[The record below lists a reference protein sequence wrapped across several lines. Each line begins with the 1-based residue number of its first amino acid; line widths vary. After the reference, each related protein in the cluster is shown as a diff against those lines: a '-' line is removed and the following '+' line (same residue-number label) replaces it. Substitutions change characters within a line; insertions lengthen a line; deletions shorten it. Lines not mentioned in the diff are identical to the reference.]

1 MPSDTPTLEQP
12 APPAAPRRRRH
23 RAGLLL
29 AAAALVLLAACT
41 PQQMREWYDSQGID
55 HSQMSEQEV
64 ADAAAVATWWWGE
77 VAKEN
82 AELAAWDWV
91 LTDDQLYRLRMC
103 ESTNNYQALSSTGL
117 YRGAYQFHQGTWDS
131 VARQHLPRY
140 VGIDPSFAQPK
151 VQDAMTRALWSMT
164 GPRSWPVCGY
174 RV

>member
-1 MPSDTPTLEQP
+1 MPSETSTLDPTR
-12 APPAAPRRRRH
+12 PPVAARRRR
-23 RAGLLL
+23 RGVRLVL
-29 AAAALVLLAACT
+29 ATAALAVLAACSPT
-41 PQQMREWYDSQGID
+41 QMREWYDSQGID
-55 HSQMSEQEV
+55 HSQMSEQQV

-77 VAKEN
+77 VFKEN
-82 AELAAWDWV
+82 AELARWDWV
-91 LTDDQLYRLRMC
+91 LTPEQLYRLRMC
-103 ESTNNYQALSSTGL
+103 ESTDNYQAVSSTGL

-140 VGIDPSFAQPK
+140 VGIDPAMAQPK